1 VKLIHPKISYQIIF
15 KENITNVIVIE
26 NPIIFRDF
34 IEELIKQCSGEEGE
48 FLLSENE
55 DEIDISKNVELV
67 IDYFALE
74 FNQKKILTKVYNY
87 LKTVSQQDNNYLKTN
102 ELQIEIFQYLEELIS
117 FSEYPLVHSAEVDII
132 SIFKAAEIKLE
143 TNHETILEKLIEYIN
158 IVQEFCGISCIVF
171 VNLKSYLTEEELK
184 QLYTHASYKKVH
196 IILLEGR
203 LYNRIPDLEKIFI
216 LDEDLCEIY

>member
-1 VKLIHPKISYQIIF
+1 MKLIHPKINYQIIF

-26 NPIIFRDF
+26 NPIMFRSF
-34 IEELIKQCSGEEGE
+34 IEEFINQCSGEEGR

-55 DEIDISKNVELV
+55 NEIDISKNVELI

-87 LKTVSQQDNNYLKTN
+87 LRDLSQQENYYLKTN
-102 ELQIEIFQYLEELIS
+102 ELQIKIFQYLEELAS
-117 FSEYPLVHSAEVDII
+117 SSEYPLVHSAEVDII

-143 TNHETILEKLIEYIN
+143 INHETLLEKLINYIN
-158 IVQEFCGISCIVF
+158 IMQEFCGIFCIVF

-184 QLYTHASYKKVH
+184 QLYTHASYRKVH

-203 LYNRIPDLEKIFI
+203 LYNRIADLEKVFI
-216 LDEDLCEIY
+216 LDNDLCEIY